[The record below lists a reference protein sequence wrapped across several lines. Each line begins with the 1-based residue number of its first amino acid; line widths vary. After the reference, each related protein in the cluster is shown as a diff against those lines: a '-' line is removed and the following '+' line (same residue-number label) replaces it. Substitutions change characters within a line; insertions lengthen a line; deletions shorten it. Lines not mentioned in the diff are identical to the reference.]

1 MSTDSV
7 MARLRA
13 ANPYPGPAPIVQPRA
28 TARYKRP
35 VAVVALAL
43 IAVAVLASTA
53 FAVSQWIGND
63 VVKPDVTLA
72 EYRAAQHQL
81 PLPPGYRWPK
91 LHVQR
96 NSVTSRGGGGGYAV
110 LNAEIAWDCYWVA
123 AIRSGDTAAQQSAH
137 AQVNDLLRNNIL
149 VAPVGAPEGWIPPN
163 PPNRPYAVFA
173 HDGGYEWL
181 RHTYALAAAG
191 HPARLAQRCIANR

>member
-13 ANPYPGPAPIVQPRA
+13 ANPYPNPPSTVQTAA
-28 TARYKRP
+28 TARYRRP
-35 VAVVALAL
+35 VAVFALAM

-53 FAVSQWIGND
+53 FAVSRWIASD
-63 VVKPDVTLA
+63 VVRPDVTLA

-81 PLPPGYRWPK
+81 PLPPGYQWPK

-110 LNAEIAWDCYWVA
+110 LNAEIAWDCYWVG
-123 AIRSGDTAAQQSAH
+123 AIRSGDTAAQQRAH

-149 VAPVGAPEGWIPPN
+149 VAPVGAPEGWAPADPPR
-163 PPNRPYAVFA
+163 RPYAVFA

-181 RHTYALAAAG
+181 RDTYALAAAG
-191 HPARLAQRCIANR
+191 HPERLAQRCIANR